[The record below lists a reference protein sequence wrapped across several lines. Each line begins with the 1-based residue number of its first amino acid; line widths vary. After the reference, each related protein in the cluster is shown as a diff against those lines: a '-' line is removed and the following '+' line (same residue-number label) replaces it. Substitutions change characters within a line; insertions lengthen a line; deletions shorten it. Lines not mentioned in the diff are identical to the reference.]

1 MNKAELVSALAAKTG
16 ETKKSAESF
25 VNSFVDIVTSE
36 LESNNKVQL
45 IGFGTFETRSRSART
60 GHNPQ
65 TGEKIDIAAC
75 ISPAFK
81 PGKVLK
87 DKVNK

>member
-1 MNKAELVSALAAKTG
+1 MNKAELVSAIAAKTG
-16 ETKKSAESF
+16 DTKKSAEIF

-36 LESNNKVQL
+36 LENNNKVQL
-45 IGFGTFETRSRSART
+45 IGFGTFETRNRSART

-65 TGEKIDIAAC
+65 TGESIRIAAC
-75 ISPAFK
+75 KSPAFK

-87 DKVNK
+87 DKINK

>member
-16 ETKKSAESF
+16 ETKKSTESF

-36 LESNNKVQL
+36 LKSNNKVQL
-45 IGFGTFETRSRSART
+45 IGFGTFETRSRAART

-65 TGEKIDIAAC
+65 TGAAIKIAAC
-75 ISPAFK
+75 KSPAFK
-81 PGKVLK
+81 PGKALK
-87 DKVNK
+87 NSVNN